1 MFGFGSSQSILPLV
15 DAHYAAL
22 YRFAF
27 RLCGCKET
35 AADLTQDTFCQAQ
48 RKIDQLRDPGRAKSW
63 LYAILRNAYLL
74 RLRSSR
80 TEKTVPLDDVGDIA
94 DPNVLELPDVDG
106 PQLQQALDALPEAYR
121 TPLILF
127 YFEDFSY
134 REIADHLDIALGTV
148 MSRLARAKAFLKVRL
163 SGGKASHLEEARRES

>member
-1 MFGFGSSQSILPLV
+1 MFGLGSSPSILPLV
-15 DAHYAAL
+15 DAHYPSL
-22 YRFAF
+22 YRFAY

-35 AADLTQDTFCQAQ
+35 AADLTQETFCQAQ
-48 RKIDQLRDPGRAKSW
+48 RKLDQLREWGRAKSW

-80 TEKTVPLDDVGDIA
+80 TEKTISLDDVGELL
-94 DPNVLELPDVDG
+94 DPSSVELPDIDG
-106 PQLQQALDALPEAYR
+106 PQLQKALDELPEPYR

-163 SGGKASHLEEARRES
+163 SGGKASDLEEARRGT